1 MKMQKQKGFS
11 MIELMVV
18 IVILGILATLV
29 VPQVF
34 GQREQATRQKAISDL
49 TGLENAMEMYRL
61 DNGVYPT
68 TEQGLEALVSPPQ
81 IDPRPRN
88 YREGGYIRRL
98 PEDPWGNEY
107 RLLSPGQFGRYDIF
121 SVGPDGQPGTDDD
134 IGTWNMHDRA
144 NDQ

>member
-1 MKMQKQKGFS
+1 MKMQKQAGFS

-34 GQREQATRQKAISDL
+34 GQREQATRQKAVSDI
-49 TGLENAMEMYRL
+49 TALENAMEMYRL

-68 TEQGLEALVSPPQ
+68 TEQGLEALVSPAQ
-81 IDPRPRN
+81 MDPRPRN
-88 YREGGYIRRL
+88 FRDGGYIRRL
-98 PEDPWGNEY
+98 PDDPWGYEY

-121 SVGPDGQPGTDDD
+121 SVGPDGQAGTNDD
-134 IGTWNMHDRA
+134 IGTWNMHDR
-144 NDQ
+144 NEEQ